1 MNKIKKNI
9 LIIIANCHFPL
20 LGFLCS
26 CALQLPPSGGPTDKI
41 PPEILKSEPKTG
53 TLNFNSQ
60 KVVFEFNKYMN
71 KSQVID
77 NLYIS
82 PNIKYDFSWSGR
94 FLEIEFLDKL
104 DTNTTY
110 SVNLGTDYTDLKGN
124 KPANAYSLVFS
135 TGNKLDSGIIRG
147 MLIDKKMDLISIF
160 AYRIDKMKPDTLD
173 IRHTKPDY
181 RVMVGTSG
189 KFELQAL
196 KDGIYRVMAIRD
208 MNKDGIYD
216 EGTDGFGA
224 TESDFTVSKLSTPPS
239 ITMKIGTSVDL
250 TQPMLYNVETLT
262 KSVIR
267 ANFSKPMALTSISK
281 NSFKLTD
288 SLKKVNID
296 ILSAYSLSSNMNKVE
311 IITKTPLDTNLK
323 WRLTAVTDSL
333 FVPKD
338 TIGNRLQDT
347 AASAIFY
354 STADDDTLKIKLPA
368 INIKD
373 STKNVN
379 TFFNCD
385 INFNT
390 GVSIDDLE
398 KSVDLIGFP
407 NKDKIKFN
415 IIQLAENS
423 FKIKPEQKLN
433 PDNWYQLSVSYKDF
447 KALNRSKLNDTTFIF
462 RFQTFDDR
470 NLGAASGT
478 LTDSSKCSGKYIIN
492 LVSKTSGNTYS
503 TRAISTDSNY
513 VWEINYLPQDNYSA
527 EIFCDSD
534 NNGKFTYGNAFPYKY
549 CEKFKLYPTDIN
561 IKPRW
566 KVENLKLNFNAK

>member
-1 MNKIKKNI
+1 MIIFKKNI
-9 LIIIANCHFPL
+9 FKISVAYPLFII
-20 LGFLCS
+20 GFLCS
-26 CALQLPPSGGPTDKI
+26 CALQLPPSGGPPDKI

-82 PNIKYDFSWSGR
+82 PNIKYDFSWSAKT
-94 FLEIEFLDKL
+94 LEIEFLDKL

-135 TGNKLDSGIIRG
+135 TGTKLDSGIIRG
-147 MLIDKKMDLISIF
+147 LIIDKKMDLISVF
-160 AYRIDKMKPDTLD
+160 AYKIDNINPDTLD
-173 IRHTKPDY
+173 IRHKKPDY

-208 MNKDGIYD
+208 MNKDGLYD

-224 TESDFTVSKLSTPPS
+224 TESDFTVSKTQTPPS
-239 ITMKIGTSVDL
+239 ITMKIGPPIDL
-250 TQPMLYNVETLT
+250 ARPMLYNVETVT

-267 ANFSKPMALTSISK
+267 ANFSKPMAANSISK
-281 NSFKLTD
+281 NSFKLADT
-288 SLKKVNID
+288 SKKLNIE
-296 ILSAYSLSSNMNKVE
+296 IVSAYSLSSNLNKVE

-323 WRLTAVTDSL
+323 WKLTAVTDSI

-338 TIGNRLQDT
+338 TVGNRLSDT
-347 AASAIFY
+347 ASSTIFY
-354 STADDDTLKIKLPA
+354 SIADEDTLKIKLPTL
-368 INIKD
+368 NIKD

-379 TFFNCD
+379 TFFNID

-390 GVSIDDLE
+390 GVNIDSLSKTIE
-398 KSVDLIGFP
+398 FVVFP
-407 NKDKIKFN
+407 SKENVKFS
-415 IIQLAENS
+415 IIQMAENS
-423 FKIKPEQKLN
+423 FKIKPESKLN
-433 PDNWYQLSVSYKDF
+433 PDAWYGFGMKFRDF
-447 KALNRSKLNDTTFIF
+447 TALNGSKLKDTILIY
-462 RFQTFDDR
+462 RFQTLDDR
-470 NLGAASGT
+470 NLGGANGI

-492 LVSKTSGNTYS
+492 LISKLSGNSYS
-503 TRAISTDSNY
+503 TKALPSDSSMS
-513 VWEINYLPQDNYSA
+513 WEINYLPQDTYTA
-527 EIFCDSD
+527 DFFCDSD
-534 NNGKFTYGNAFPYKY
+534 GNDKFSYGNAFPYKY

-566 KVENLKLNFNAK
+566 KVENIKLNFNAK